1 MVSLIGFKTFREQP
15 LREQTKLQKIDYSDW
30 IDIFDEGLKKI
41 KSLNKLPVLF
51 FSGGKDSTF
60 IASRMIQNNIDAL
73 YFSFVT
79 SDSEK
84 KVIAKYFFPIGS
96 TIWYALEYNP
106 KENEFFGYIV
116 KSGHNELGYFELEE
130 LEYVTI
136 DGLRVERDLDWES
149 NTTLEEVKRGD
160 KE

>member
-1 MVSLIGFKTFREQP
+1 M
-15 LREQTKLQKIDYSDW
+15 KLLTNKIIED
-30 IDIFDEGLKKI
+30 FEKQGLTGE
-41 KSLNKLPVLF
+41 LP
-51 FSGGKDSTF
+51 
-60 IASRMIQNNIDAL
+60 
-73 YFSFVT
+73 
-79 SDSEK
+79 DSEK